1 MMEKISF
8 KFLNIWSVKFVRPCT
23 VSILGIILLEQNRV
37 AKKKTNMSTI
47 GKWNVGKE
55 ESLCFNSK
63 TR

>member
-1 MMEKISF
+1 MHGEYSW
-8 KFLNIWSVKFVRPCT
+8 NYFVGAKSCC
-23 VSILGIILLEQNRV
+23 
-37 AKKKTNMSTI
+37 KKKKNMSTI